1 MNKVSIIIPVYNTE
15 EFLEECIFSV
25 IRQSYRNFEILLIND
40 GSAISCK
47 NKINEL
53 LEVDDRIKVFQ
64 LKERKGVGAAR
75 NYGIENA
82 TGDYIYFMDSDD
94 YLGESAL
101 QLLINQI
108 SDSKMI
114 TGKQVRTTISHE
126 NEETATALD
135 TEVDP
140 DVHFYQKNI
149 KKAFKNRSALH
160 RLISRDLVNE
170 RNIRFSEDVECYSD
184 LSFILPLLVNLDEVP
199 YVKNAFY
206 FKRKRNDPITNPSII
221 QIDAERR
228 IKDFITIY
236 KQLKER
242 YKDNYEAVKFL
253 DNHMLNFYRKTIVT
267 FLKEENNI
275 NLIYDQLVS
284 FATKLDQ
291 QLLAKKSII
300 LRRELNPLVK
310 NNREKFESVNR
321 LHQRLRKVKYA
332 LTGRTKLYTQLYR
345 SVFIKLPLK
354 EKTVL
359 FESFLG
365 KNYSDNPK
373 YIYEY
378 MLKNCPDYDFIWI
391 FKEPGKT
398 ISGNPKQI
406 KRFSLKYYYYMATAK
421 YWVSNSRVP
430 KRFDKREGN
439 VYLQTWHGTP
449 LKKLVFDMKDIHSA
463 NPNYKRDVFIQ
474 SRRWDYLIS
483 PNQYSTEIFGSAF
496 KYDKTMLEFGYPRN
510 DILYS
515 GNDEETI
522 NGLKKKLGIPVDKK
536 VVLYAPTWRDND
548 FFEAG
553 KYRFTLQLDLQKMKE
568 QLGDEYIVLLRMH
581 YFIANQL
588 DISEFEGFAYDLS
601 TYDDIAELYLVSD
614 ILITDYS
621 SVFFDYANLRRPILF
636 YTYDLENYRDTLRG
650 FYIDIE
656 EEVPGPLLKTT
667 DEVIATI
674 ENIEDV
680 HNQYTDKYNKFFEK
694 FCSWDDGKASEKVVK
709 EVFEL
714 KS

>member
-1 MNKVSIIIPVYNTE
+1 MNKISIIVPIYNTE
-15 EFLEECIFSV
+15 EFLEECIFS
-25 IRQSYRNFEILLIND
+25 IIMQSFGNFELLLIND
-40 GSAISCK
+40 GSGPTCT

-53 LEVDDRIKVFQ
+53 SKIDNRIKVFHQ
-64 LKERKGVGAAR
+64 KVRKGVGAAR
-75 NYGIENA
+75 NLGIEKS

-94 YLGESAL
+94 YLGESTL
-101 QLLINQI
+101 QLLMKNIT
-108 SDSKMI
+108 DHKMV

-126 NEETATALD
+126 NEETAVALD

-140 DVHFYQKNI
+140 DVHVYQNNI
-149 KKAFKNRSALH
+149 KKVFKNRSVLH
-160 RLISRDLVNE
+160 RLISKDLVKDK
-170 RNIRFSEDVECYSD
+170 NIRFSEEVDCYSD
-184 LSFILPLLVNLDEVP
+184 LSFILPLLVDMDEVP
-199 YVKNAFY
+199 YIKNAFY
-206 FKRKRNDPITNPSII
+206 FKRKRNDPITNPAIL
-221 QIDAERR
+221 QLDAEIR

-236 KQLKER
+236 NQLKEDYR
-242 YKDNYEAVKFL
+242 DNSEAVNFL
-253 DNHMLNFYRKTIVT
+253 DNHMINFYRKTIVT

-275 NLIYDQLVS
+275 NLIYKQLVS

-291 QLLAKKSII
+291 QLLSKKSII
-300 LRRELNPLVK
+300 VRRELNALVK
-310 NNREKFESVNR
+310 NNREKFESINR

-332 LTGRTKLYTQLYR
+332 LSGRTKLYTQLYR
-345 SVFIKLPLK
+345 SVFTKLPLK

-378 MLKNCPDYDFIWI
+378 MLKNHPDYDFIWI
-391 FKEPGKT
+391 FKEPGKK
-398 ISGNPKQI
+398 ILGNSKQI
-406 KRFSLKYYYYMATAK
+406 KRFSLKYYYYMGTAK
-421 YWVSNSRVP
+421 YWVSNSRIP

-463 NPNYKRDVFIQ
+463 NPNYKRDVYIQ

-496 KYDKTMLEFGYPRN
+496 KYDKTMLEYGYPRN
-510 DILYS
+510 DILYT
-515 GNDEETI
+515 GNDEATI
-522 NGLKKKLGIPVDKK
+522 NELKRNLNIPVDKK

-568 QLGDEYIVLLRMH
+568 QLGDEYVVLLRMH

-588 DISEFEGFAYDLS
+588 DITEFEGFAFDLS

-656 EEVPGPLLKTT
+656 EDVPGPLLKTT
-667 DEVIATI
+667 DEVISTI
-674 ENIEDV
+674 ENIEHV
-680 HNQYTDKYNKFFEK
+680 HNQYKEKYGRFYEK

-709 EVFEL
+709 EVFEVN
-714 KS
+714 